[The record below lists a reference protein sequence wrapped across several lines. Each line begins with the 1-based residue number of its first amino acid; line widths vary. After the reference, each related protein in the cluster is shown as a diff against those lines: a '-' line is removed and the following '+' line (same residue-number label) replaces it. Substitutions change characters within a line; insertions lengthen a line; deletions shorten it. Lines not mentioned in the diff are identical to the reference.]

1 MALIKM
7 VMKISNYTG
16 TADTFTWP
24 YNPLAFDD
32 TTDSN
37 YSVTKIGFQK
47 HHILVSGG
55 GIAPKSIIMT
65 GHFSGA
71 SKRTHWND
79 CSKHFMQTTQLKKL
93 YYESDKFH
101 LGIGKQIKRTEAG
114 GRTNFIDYVATFEAI
129 VGVLFGD
136 TARTSGTNEG
146 NSTTFVI
153 GITGTYDGSGDVVIK
168 DALGNEITIAAAIM
182 SGVTTFEYKL
192 VEMVNSGSGI
202 YLSEYAYVELDG
214 TQTKSVQTTDGFGIL
229 QIAAAAN
236 VTTIDTSGSNLTS
249 ITVTFRDGYV
259 D

>member
-1 MALIKM
+1 M

-202 YLSEYAYVELDG
+202 YVSEYAYVELDG